1 MGNSIALCIGAHWGE
16 IERGKHYEI
25 MKSVKG
31 FSQCSLVND
40 KFIWNEND
48 PVYGI
53 DVPVWKQTANEADCS
68 EDNCNEYCKE
78 NYNGVFVKGVNK
90 HVCYTY
96 DILES
101 ICFVIKYDKL
111 RDEYTYHGGCFPGN
125 EVYQMRPAKLGEE
138 NDFRNVEI
146 EIRDLSDP
154 LIQAGEMTEY
164 NYNFGQ
170 FWRYVIFLF
179 KILCLVALGLLGYVA
194 YDIYM
199 TKQKY
204 KNAPNLIAGEDGQ
217 GMPGNLGF

>member
-1 MGNSIALCIGAHWGE
+1 
-16 IERGKHYEI
+16 
-25 MKSVKG
+25 
-31 FSQCSLVND
+31 
-40 KFIWNEND
+40 
-48 PVYGI
+48 
-53 DVPVWKQTANEADCS
+53 
-68 EDNCNEYCKE
+68 
-78 NYNGVFVKGVNK
+78 
-90 HVCYTY
+90 
-96 DILES
+96 
-101 ICFVIKYDKL
+101 
-111 RDEYTYHGGCFPGN
+111 
-125 EVYQMRPAKLGEE
+125 MRPAKLGEE

-179 KILCLVALGLLGYVA
+179 KILCLAALGLLGYVA